1 MALQVSESSFKDH
14 AAVFENLHWD
24 ILKETGYMSWFG
36 LAFTLAGYLS
46 YHCQMEA
53 KSSAGE
59 KWSSLRSETDFI
71 IDQLD
76 ELKLCLEV
84 DNDMYKIAAG
94 TLLYCCA
101 AVRLLKKK
109 NRGFAFNLKLS
120 LPCNTQKKWDDVTLQ
135 PTIV

>member
-1 MALQVSESSFKDH
+1 
-14 AAVFENLHWD
+14 
-24 ILKETGYMSWFG
+24 MSWFG

-46 YHCQMEA
+46 YHCQAEA

-76 ELKLCLEV
+76 ELKICLEV
-84 DNDMYKIAAG
+84 DNDMFKIAAG

-109 NRGFAFNLKLS
+109 NRG
-120 LPCNTQKKWDDVTLQ
+120 
-135 PTIV
+135 